1 MFNLPGLAA
10 VYSFALRVDALNML
24 HASAPSE
31 DQKKLNQKLCSAE
44 ESALYNWP
52 GLCCSVITPGSDH
65 QKLIDL
71 CLLLLHRKL
80 ELFSFKLLAPS

>member
-1 MFNLPGLAA
+1 
-10 VYSFALRVDALNML
+10 ML
-24 HASAPSE
+24 HASTPSE

-44 ESALYNWP
+44 ASAVYNWP

-71 CLLLLHRKL
+71 CLHLLNRKP
-80 ELFSFKLLAPS
+80 ELLSLKLLIPA